1 MWLPLV
7 AIIIGLV
14 VLAWS
19 ADRFID
25 GAAATAFHLGM
36 PPLLVGLLII
46 GFGTSAPEMVVSAL
60 AAAQGSPGLAL
71 GNAYG
76 SNIANIGL
84 ILGAVALL
92 SPLVVHGQL
101 LRQEL
106 PVLVAITLLSG
117 GLLLDGTISRLDSAL
132 LLVLLVSVVVLSI
145 VRARQKARKRASV
158 LEESESVAPAMSL
171 RQGVAWTLAG
181 LIVLVISSRLLV
193 WGAVNVA
200 EAMGV
205 SDLVIGLTVVAIGT
219 SLPELASS
227 ISAVRK
233 GQHDMVLGN
242 VVGSNLYNTL
252 GVVGLAGII
261 APIEAVSEALYRDWP
276 VMAALTL
283 AMVLFC
289 LGRGG
294 PGRVSRP
301 EAALLVMSYLG
312 YNGYLVTS
320 ALAGQTG

>member
-1 MWLPLV
+1 MSIV
-7 AIIIGLV
+7 IGLIL
-14 VLAWS
+14 LAWS

-60 AAAQGSPGLAL
+60 AAIQGSPGLAL

-76 SNIANIGL
+76 SNVANIGL
-84 ILGAVALL
+84 ILGVVALL
-92 SPLVVHGQL
+92 SPLAVHGQL
-101 LRQEL
+101 LRLEL
-106 PVLVAITLLSG
+106 PVLGAVTLLSG
-117 GLLLDGTISRLDSAL
+117 ALLLDGTISRIDSAL
-132 LLVLLVSVVVLSI
+132 LLFLLAAVVVLSI
-145 VRARQKARKRASV
+145 LRARRRARKQPV
-158 LEESESVAPAMSL
+158 DLDESRTAGQGMSL
-171 RQGVAWTLAG
+171 RQGMIWTGFG
-181 LIVLVISSRLLV
+181 LVVLVASSRLLV
-193 WGAVNVA
+193 WGAVSVA

-205 SDLVIGLTVVAIGT
+205 SDLIIGLTVVAIGT

-233 GQHDMVLGN
+233 REHDMVLGN

-252 GVVGLAGII
+252 GVVGLAGVI
-261 APIEAVSEALYRDWP
+261 APIHTASEALYRDWP

-283 AMVLFC
+283 VMALFC

-294 PGRVSRP
+294 PGRILRWQ
-301 EAALLVMSYLG
+301 AALLLMAYLG
-312 YNGYLVTS
+312 YNAYLIGS
-320 ALAGQTG
+320 ALTV

>member
-7 AIIIGLV
+7 AIIAGLV
-14 VLAWS
+14 FLAWS

-60 AAAQGSPGLAL
+60 AAIQGNPGLAL

-76 SNIANIGL
+76 SNIANIGM

-92 SPLVVHGQL
+92 SPLTVPRQL
-101 LRQEL
+101 LRLEL
-106 PVLVAITLLSG
+106 PILGAVTLLSG
-117 GLLLDGTISRLDSAL
+117 ALLIDGTISRVDATL
-132 LLVLLVSVVVLSI
+132 LLLLLGSVVLLSI
-145 VRARQKARKRASV
+145 LRARQRARKQAA
-158 LEESESVAPAMSL
+158 ETDESQAVAQSLSL
-171 RQGVAWTLAG
+171 RQGVFWTVVG
-181 LIVLVISSRLLV
+181 LVVLVASSRLLV
-193 WGAVNVA
+193 WGAVSVA

-205 SDLVIGLTVVAIGT
+205 SDLIIGLTVVAIGT

-233 GQHDMVLGN
+233 QEHDMVLGN

-252 GVVGLAGII
+252 GVVGLAGVI
-261 APIEAVSEALYRDWP
+261 APIETVSEALYRDWP
-276 VMAALTL
+276 IMAALTL
-283 AMVLFC
+283 AMALFC

-294 PGRVSRP
+294 PGRISRP
-301 EAALLVMSYLG
+301 KAAFLFIAYLG
-312 YNGYLVTS
+312 YTAYLVGT
-320 ALAGQTG
+320 AIVGQTA